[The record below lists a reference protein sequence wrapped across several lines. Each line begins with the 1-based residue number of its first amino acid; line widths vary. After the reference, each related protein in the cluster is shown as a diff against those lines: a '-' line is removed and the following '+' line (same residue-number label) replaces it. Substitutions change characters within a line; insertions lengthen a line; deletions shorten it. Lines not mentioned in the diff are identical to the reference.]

1 MCLTKVV
8 GESMVGY
15 WSLFLLVGGYIKDNL
30 RGSMINF
37 QDFNLQSSI
46 QACLVFTPLIL
57 TVSFL
62 PHLIISG
69 VILETEGSIWKIQK
83 RTLFHYSKVKKG
95 TPNLTS
101 PYVHSLFTIVLKKQ
115 IFEKISHRGQRP
127 EVELSF
133 SLK

>member
-1 MCLTKVV
+1 MLSKQNLILNRQIQNFWVCLTKVV

-15 WSLFLLVGGYIKDNL
+15 WSLFSLVGGYIKDNL

-62 PHLIISG
+62 PHLTISG
-69 VILETEGSIWKIQK
+69 VILETEGS
-83 RTLFHYSKVKKG
+83 V
-95 TPNLTS
+95 
-101 PYVHSLFTIVLKKQ
+101 
-115 IFEKISHRGQRP
+115 
-127 EVELSF
+127 
-133 SLK
+133 